1 MRLTIKRSLLFYC
14 FLSFFLV
21 SVVQVVSAKNFI
33 DGALRYSDKSLD
45 FQRIYVKWALR
56 NVQVTYLNWIRDASE
71 VQIKEHLAVSHFG
84 SRLYES
90 LQAYMRVSNQ
100 LPTST
105 WVRDSFYSIV
115 YFELMKIEE
124 FIERYYSEGIYDFNL
139 PVLSL
144 NYVTEYQHAVSLRV
158 AGKLS
163 PIEFKEI
170 EMLIGD
176 KLKNSKLSDQAKEA
190 IRIFLFLQFQS
201 LGVN

>member
-1 MRLTIKRSLLFYC
+1 MPVKFKLKSILRL
-14 FLSFFLV
+14 
-21 SVVQVVSAKNFI
+21 
-33 DGALRYSDKSLD
+33 
-45 FQRIYVKWALR
+45 
-56 NVQVTYLNWIRDASE
+56 VT
-71 VQIKEHLAVSHFG
+71 FG

-115 YFELMKIEE
+115 YFRLMKIEE
-124 FIERYYSEGIYDFNL
+124 FIRRKYYSAGIYDFNL

-163 PIEFKEI
+163 PMEFKEI
-170 EMLIGD
+170 EMLIGG
-176 KLKNSKLSDQAKEA
+176 KLKKILNYL
-190 IRIFLFLQFQS
+190 IRRKKR
-201 LGVN
+201 